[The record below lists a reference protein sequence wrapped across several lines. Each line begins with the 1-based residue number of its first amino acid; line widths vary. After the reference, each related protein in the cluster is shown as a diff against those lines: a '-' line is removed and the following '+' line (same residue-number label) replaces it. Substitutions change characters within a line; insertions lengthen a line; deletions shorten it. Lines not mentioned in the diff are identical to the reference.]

1 MDIKSEIRHSPM
13 SRFQVMTVVV
23 CLVLIM
29 IDGFDV
35 LVMSFAAPALS
46 QEWGVPPIQLG
57 YVLSAGLFG
66 MALGSIFMTPLADKI
81 GRRNLTL
88 MCLAIISA
96 GMVLSCFAMDVPQL
110 LAYRVFTGLGIG
122 GMIANLS
129 VIVSE
134 YSSDKRRG
142 LAMGIYAAGYPIGG
156 SIGGAIAGALI
167 AGYGWRAA
175 FVFGAVL
182 SVTMLIV
189 TWFTLP
195 ESIEYLME
203 KRKPGSLPQI
213 NRILA
218 RMGRPTLA
226 ELPAAAAHEGA
237 ASDNIF
243 KEVFGRR
250 MLAQTLLMWFGYA
263 FLIAAFY
270 FANTWTPKI
279 LAESSGDNNVGVT
292 AGVLVST
299 GGIIGSIGFGIL
311 STWVKSRLLN
321 TICLVLAAG
330 AYIAFA
336 SSFGTLGV
344 ALVLAVF
351 LGMLTNSGVAGYYTI
366 VPPLYSAKAR
376 ASGFGWMIGVG
387 RLVSIVAPILVGYL
401 IAAGMPP
408 VTIFYLFA
416 IPLVVSAAC
425 CVGLGAALRK
435 NHQVPIGERH
445 EVPIKHG

>member
-1 MDIKSEIRHSPM
+1 MDLKVEIRNSPM
-13 SRFQVMTVVV
+13 SRFQIMAVAV
-23 CLVLIM
+23 CLILIM

-46 QEWGVPPIQLG
+46 VEWHIPPIQLG
-57 YVLSAGLFG
+57 YLLSAGLFG
-66 MALGSIFMTPLADKI
+66 MAIGSIFLTPLADRI

-88 MCLAIISA
+88 LSLTIISL
-96 GMVLSCFAMDVPQL
+96 GMILSIMSMDLGQL
-110 LAYRVFTGLGIG
+110 IAFRVFTGLGIG

-156 SIGGAIAGALI
+156 SVGGAIAGVLI
-167 AGYGWRAA
+167 AGYGWRASFA
-175 FVFGAVL
+175 FGAAV
-182 SVTMLIV
+182 SVAMLIV
-189 TWFTLP
+189 CWFTLP
-195 ESIEYLME
+195 ESLEYLAE
-203 KRKPGSLPQI
+203 KRKAGSLPQM

-218 RMGRPTLA
+218 KMGRAPLT
-226 ELPAAAAHEGA
+226 ELPPVPTHAEAAT
-237 ASDNIF
+237 SVF
-243 KEVFGRR
+243 KEVFGRK
-250 MLAQTLLMWFGYA
+250 MLTQTLLMWLGYA

-279 LAESSGDNNVGVT
+279 LATATGDNQIGVT

-299 GGIIGSIGFGIL
+299 GGVVGSIGFGIV
-311 STWVKSRLLN
+311 STWVKSRRLN
-321 TICLVLAAG
+321 TLCLLLSAAG
-330 AYIAFA
+330 YIAFA
-336 SSFGTLGV
+336 SSFGTIGIALGLA
-344 ALVLAVF
+344 AL

-387 RLVSIVAPILVGYL
+387 RLVSIVAPIVVGYL
-401 IAAGMPP
+401 IDAGMPP

-416 IPLVVSAAC
+416 IPLVISAGC
-425 CVGLGAALRK
+425 CVALGAVLRM
-435 NHQVPIGERH
+435 NHKDATAAQTTVA
-445 EVPIKHG
+445 V